1 MPVRGEGKIALV
13 TRGGERHRQGYRG
26 AVRMSVLGRMATPGE
41 LASAFLFRASSEA
54 SFISSRGLAVDGG
67 ALLKM

>member
-1 MPVRGEGKIALV
+1 
-13 TRGGERHRQGYRG
+13 
-26 AVRMSVLGRMATPGE
+26 MSVLGRMATPCE

-54 SFISSRGLAVDGG
+54 LFISSRGLAVDSG